1 MSESSTV
8 PKIKLRIEN
17 LSDLVFGLALSI
29 GSIVLISK
37 LPQTPTDLV
46 TGIVFFG
53 FSFLLVV
60 WIWYSYTT
68 TITALPYEVRGT
80 FLLNIML
87 LFCVAV
93 EPYLFYVLVEG
104 KVSLIEFASSA
115 YALDVGAMLF
125 ILAGLVRILLNEE
138 KKRGSHD
145 LPPDRLKMFRRFVI
159 SRVVGGVIFL
169 VSALPLFWTPVP
181 IGQFLRF
188 DIWYAVMVILF
199 VASWVGGR
207 ASGGIASGDETNSK
221 QPPPLQ

>member
-37 LPQTPTDLV
+37 PAANPDRSRNGHRVLRFRLSTCCLDLV
-46 TGIVFFG
+46 H
-53 FSFLLVV
+53 
-60 WIWYSYTT
+60 YTT

-104 KVSLIEFASSA
+104 KVSLIEFASSV

-199 VASWVGGR
+199 VDSWVGGR